1 MTLRTTN
8 PTTVRDVM
16 TTPARAVG
24 PDTTLI
30 DLERKFLEARVS
42 GFPVVESDQLVGI
55 VTRSDVVRKL
65 VVEQTIAETIAAGTR
80 EATAFSSDASMQE
93 LAMQVARR
101 LAESRVRDAMVR
113 EIHTVAPSDS
123 LAMLARLLIV
133 HGIHRAPVTEDGR
146 LVGVVTS
153 LDLVRTLIDY

>member
-113 EIHTVAPSDS
+113 EVHTVVPSDS
-123 LAMLARLLIV
+123 LATLARLLIV

-146 LVGVVTS
+146 LVGIVTS